1 MKFKK
6 EATRN
11 NSIKQILQ
19 VLSDFEFLTEN
30 EIFELAFGYYRNE
43 SSCANKK
50 YADMLRRGLAK
61 DKKYIG
67 RIDNRIVECRKDIG
81 RARYVYVLRPEG
93 EKFLEKKLPL
103 VD

>member
-6 EATRN
+6 EVTKN

-43 SSCANKK
+43 SSDSNKK

-67 RIDNRIVECRKDIG
+67 RIDNRIVKVREDIG
-81 RARYVYVLRPEG
+81 QARFVYVLKPEG
-93 EKFLEKKLPL
+93 KTFLEKQLPPNN
-103 VD
+103 